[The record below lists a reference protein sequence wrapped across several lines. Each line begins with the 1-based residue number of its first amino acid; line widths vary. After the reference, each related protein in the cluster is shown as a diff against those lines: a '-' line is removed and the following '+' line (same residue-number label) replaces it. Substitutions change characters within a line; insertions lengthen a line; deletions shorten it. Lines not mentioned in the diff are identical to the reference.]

1 MPDIVV
7 FISQKFTDADKE
19 KIAEFMRTHEIKT
32 TTDIRDAT
40 VVLEPV
46 THNTNSKPLSV
57 IIATEPTKPISTL
70 ADIAEQLVADTQGQL
85 SKLREEINITIPEI
99 VTTPMTLPKKSHHH
113 KKTYP
118 KQSLAQFNSI
128 NSIRNNKIFNRIKH
142 K

>member
-19 KIAEFMRTHEIKT
+19 KIAGSMRTHEIKT
-32 TTDIRDAT
+32 TTDIRNAT
-40 VVLEPV
+40 VILEPV
-46 THNTNSKPLSV
+46 THNTNSKSLSV
-57 IIATEPTKPISTL
+57 IIATEPTKPVSTL
-70 ADIAEQLVADTQGQL
+70 ADIAEQLVNDTQGQL
-85 SKLREEINITIPEI
+85 SKLQEDINITIPDII
-99 VTTPMTLPKKSHHH
+99 VTPMTLPKKSHHR

-118 KQSLAQFNSI
+118 KQSLSKFNSI